1 MRDTVTNTDVE
12 RRVRENAHK
21 EIILVH
27 PSLRATFS
35 LFYNTCK
42 KKFTM
47 KYSIVHSYNQEHPLH
62 PTRSIPLLNI
72 QACTLQTQILIFHQY

>member
-62 PTRSIPLLNI
+62 PKD
-72 QACTLQTQILIFHQY
+72 QYHCLIFKLAPYKLKF